1 MSQRW
6 LKHVTDM
13 IELIK
18 CMSQGHMVTGCL
30 KQQKNVSEIKVHFK
44 LCPQVSRE
52 DDEMYS
58 DFDGPLP
65 QCNIKNRI
73 VVWKVHKYS
82 MGKMI

>member
-1 MSQRW
+1 MSY
-6 LKHVTDM
+6 VTEM

-18 CMSQGHMVTGCL
+18 CMSQGHRCL

-73 VVWKVHKYS
+73 VV
-82 MGKMI
+82 